1 MEDIGA
7 EVDLNCADLAQE
19 ISVENNF
26 NMWHRDCL
34 CDILVKNMAAFCH
47 CLKSLPETKVNRFR
61 LIALPQEVSK
71 QPGINSAVW
80 LLKFTL
86 QKNILMKRSKRRK
99 EKHKIYIAQVLEGYQ
114 EVE

>member
-1 MEDIGA
+1 MK
-7 EVDLNCADLAQE
+7 NSTFCP
-19 ISVENNF
+19 
-26 NMWHRDCL
+26 CL
-34 CDILVKNMAAFCH
+34 R
-47 CLKSLPETKVNRFR
+47 SLPEASVKRFR
-61 LIALPQEVSK
+61 LIALKKEVSK
-71 QPGINSAVW
+71 QPGINSTVW